1 MKIWNPILMTLFFF
15 CSTLSAAVESQ
26 KSSGL
31 AEEVRSAGKLILSGS
46 PTTQDV
52 HKSLMTLIDAVCK
65 IADQDTGL
73 PAGFLAKMQEASRA
87 FSQNRLGTES
97 EAALKAAYK
106 VLYGGKEFAFP
117 EGVRAI
123 GEIRRIAG
131 DYIDRSTRE
140 IENNQSDGAARDL
153 LSFILLVVTPVMR

>member
-97 EAALKAAYK
+97 EAAL
-106 VLYGGKEFAFP
+106 
-117 EGVRAI
+117 
-123 GEIRRIAG
+123 
-131 DYIDRSTRE
+131 
-140 IENNQSDGAARDL
+140 
-153 LSFILLVVTPVMR
+153 